1 MDELSAQIRNCM
13 YQYSRAIYRSI
24 KDLIDPYADPEA
36 QLEYRRAVLEAC
48 EETME
53 RLASDPHY
61 FANPDKSLFQDIR
74 RYFPITQQA
83 QVAWAVQEGVGAA
96 VAFVQTQI
104 EAGAFD
110 GGVARCRATTRKG
123 KPCQRTPLPGARLL
137 PVAPA
142 SRALQSRG
150 LDFHSCRPAALT
162 DKLGSG
168 LSHDTDKLIRQLS
181 LVAFLMAER
190 RALTARDVKGNV
202 EGYSEM
208 SDEAFARRFYSDR
221 AELRDLGVPLQS
233 QRDEFTGEELYTLR
247 SERYFLPPLDLTDD
261 ELAALQTC
269 FYLLEG
275 KFAYAEPLR
284 LALQNLALGRPGL
297 ADEAPSA
304 TAVRVEMRDPDYSAE
319 MPGRLAKLETAISK
333 QRTVK
338 FGYRAMTSGKE
349 TERTLNPYGLLHD
362 RGVWYV
368 VGADLDRDAIR
379 TFRVSRIRGDIRFA
393 TRRER
398 DFRAPAE
405 FDIDAFRGRA
415 VVAVRRDRRRGA
427 DRGAPRDRRGGSSA
441 PSPTAAASR
450 TASSSPSTRACRC
463 SPPGCCA
470 RTAAPTRSSPPTS
483 AARSPTAC
491 GACATLHEGEPPK
504 PARESRRAR
513 AGGAAERSSGPVTPE
528 RFGLLQALLAYLLAA
543 CGEDKDAIIP
553 AAELVERFQIPHE
566 ELEDHLSLLNLVNFG
581 GGCYA
586 VYAELHDDEVHVD
599 KELWGDTFRSAP
611 RLTPLE
617 ARAIRLALEFVG
629 PLIAAEAHRP
639 LDRVRKKLE
648 DTFGEFELSQTPEPH
663 AAAGRGGPRRDA
675 DRRDP
680 PPPARRDRVP
690 EGGGGHADRAPGRAV
705 LDRAARSRTGTST
718 RGTGRATTSAAS
730 GSTGCAAR
738 RLTDEEFEPREGFEP
753 GQLDERA
760 RRADALLARRRPL
773 GGRARRPRC

>member
-1 MDELSAQIRNCM
+1 
-13 YQYSRAIYRSI
+13 
-24 KDLIDPYADPEA
+24 
-36 QLEYRRAVLEAC
+36 
-48 EETME
+48 
-53 RLASDPHY
+53 
-61 FANPDKSLFQDIR
+61 
-74 RYFPITQQA
+74 
-83 QVAWAVQEGVGAA
+83 
-96 VAFVQTQI
+96 
-104 EAGAFD
+104 
-110 GGVARCRATTRKG
+110 
-123 KPCQRTPLPGARLL
+123 
-137 PVAPA
+137 
-142 SRALQSRG
+142 
-150 LDFHSCRPAALT
+150 
-162 DKLGSG
+162 

-247 SERYFLPPLDLTDD
+247 SERYFLPALDLTDD

-297 ADEAPSA
+297 VDEAPSA
-304 TAVRVEMRDPDYSAE
+304 TALRVEMRDPDYSPE

-333 QRTVK
+333 QRTIK
-338 FGYRAMTSGKE
+338 FAYRTMTSGKSN
-349 TERTLNPYGLLHD
+349 ERTVNPYGLLHD

-368 VGADLDRDAIR
+368 VGADLDREALR

-398 DFRAPAE
+398 DFRVPAE
-405 FDIDAFRGRA
+405 FDIDEFRGRA
-415 VVAVRRDRRRGA
+415 AWQFGDIAGEARIEVRPETAWWVERAFAESGRVEDGVFVTEYASLPLLASWVLRQDGRANPIEPAELRREVAESLRRVREA
-427 DRGAPRDRRGGSSA
+427 
-441 PSPTAAASR
+441 
-450 TASSSPSTRACRC
+450 
-463 SPPGCCA
+463 
-470 RTAAPTRSSPPTS
+470 
-483 AARSPTAC
+483 
-491 GACATLHEGEPPK
+491 HEGEPSK
-504 PARESRRAR
+504 PARESSAAR
-513 AGGAAERSSGPVTPE
+513 ETDAAAERTSGPVTPE

-543 CGEDKDAIIP
+543 CGEDKEAVIP
-553 AAELVERFQIPHE
+553 ATDIVERFQIPYE

-648 DTFGEFELSQTPEPH
+648 DTFGEFELTQTPAPHVGGAEEGLVATLSDAIRRRQVVEIEYLKEEEDTPTVHVIEPYSIE
-663 AAAGRGGPRRDA
+663 RRLPNWYVHTW
-675 DRRDP
+675 DRTREDE
-680 PPPARRDRVP
+680 RSFR
-690 EGGGGHADRAPGRAV
+690 
-705 LDRAARSRTGTST
+705 LDRMRS
-718 RGTGRATTSAAS
+718 ATPK
-730 GSTGCAAR
+730 
-738 RLTDEEFEPREGFEP
+738 DEEFEAREGFEP
-753 GQLDERA
+753 GHLEGALVARMLYSATVARWEVERGA
-760 RRADALLARRRPL
+760 RPLTDGTAINEQTVGSPEWLIGEILRYRGEAELLEPPDLRRNIAKRAQTLAREL
-773 GGRARRPRC
+773 GVTRLRASASA